1 MTRMEELE
9 SCLSGLLSTLKKNRE
24 HVPLEVLKTQYK
36 QPYEEL
42 VRNINLTASAYAK
55 SVLLHRL
62 AHDIVELIAAQPPI
76 NAEHSNSTGRN
87 LLNPDADVEEQCTV
101 INQMIQTSGMLKKI
115 SSCMSKTYDV
125 GQIYPLILEL
135 RHMVEQ
141 ALWPYVNQATCL
153 VADLDD
159 IEKEPTI
166 YNFLTHEVYENDTW
180 IHREIDLRWK
190 LLVHLTP
197 EQRESVPPANH
208 SMNGGIY
215 HERTTI

>member
-1 MTRMEELE
+1 MCLTRMEELE

-62 AHDIVELIAAQPPI
+62 V
-76 NAEHSNSTGRN
+76 
-87 LLNPDADVEEQCTV
+87 LNPDADVEEQCTV

-135 RHMVEQ
+135 RHM
-141 ALWPYVNQATCL
+141 

>member
-1 MTRMEELE
+1 MCLTRMEELE

-62 AHDIVELIAAQPPI
+62 V
-76 NAEHSNSTGRN
+76 
-87 LLNPDADVEEQCTV
+87 LNPDADVEEQCTV

-125 GQIYPLILEL
+125 GQMYPLILEL
-135 RHMVEQ
+135 RHMV
-141 ALWPYVNQATCL
+141 AGTTSPYSLYNESLASFTTGDMYDHHD
-153 VADLDD
+153 ADGFITLFGLPLKVRAMKMQEA
-159 IEKEPTI
+159 EK
-166 YNFLTHEVYENDTW
+166 NNN
-180 IHREIDLRWK
+180 K
-190 LLVHLTP
+190 
-197 EQRESVPPANH
+197 
-208 SMNGGIY
+208 
-215 HERTTI
+215 

>member
-1 MTRMEELE
+1 MCLTRMEELE

-42 VRNINLTASAYAK
+42 VRNINLTAS
-55 SVLLHRL
+55 
-62 AHDIVELIAAQPPI
+62 
-76 NAEHSNSTGRN
+76 
-87 LLNPDADVEEQCTV
+87 ADVEEQCTV

>member
-1 MTRMEELE
+1 MCLTRMEELE

-24 HVPLEVLKTQYK
+24 HVPLEVLKT
-36 QPYEEL
+36 
-42 VRNINLTASAYAK
+42 
-55 SVLLHRL
+55 
-62 AHDIVELIAAQPPI
+62 
-76 NAEHSNSTGRN
+76 
-87 LLNPDADVEEQCTV
+87 
-101 INQMIQTSGMLKKI
+101 QMIQTSGMLKKI

>member
-62 AHDIVELIAAQPPI
+62 V
-76 NAEHSNSTGRN
+76 
-87 LLNPDADVEEQCTV
+87 LNPDADVEEQCTV

-166 YNFLTHEVYENDTW
+166 YNF
-180 IHREIDLRWK
+180 
-190 LLVHLTP
+190 
-197 EQRESVPPANH
+197 
-208 SMNGGIY
+208 
-215 HERTTI
+215 

>member
-1 MTRMEELE
+1 MASAKMVRVWRKAV
-9 SCLSGLLSTLKKNRE
+9 S
-24 HVPLEVLKTQYK
+24 HLKTLWNTAIN
-36 QPYEEL
+36 EE
-42 VRNINLTASAYAK
+42 
-55 SVLLHRL
+55 
-62 AHDIVELIAAQPPI
+62 D
-76 NAEHSNSTGRN
+76 
-87 LLNPDADVEEQCTV
+87 
-101 INQMIQTSGMLKKI
+101 
-115 SSCMSKTYDV
+115 
-125 GQIYPLILEL
+125 
-135 RHMVEQ
+135 
-141 ALWPYVNQATCL
+141 WPYVNQATCL

>member
-1 MTRMEELE
+1 MCLTRMEVLE

-62 AHDIVELIAAQPPI
+62 V
-76 NAEHSNSTGRN
+76 
-87 LLNPDADVEEQCTV
+87 LNPDADVEEQCTV
-101 INQMIQTSGMLKKI
+101 INQMIQTSGMLKRI

>member
-62 AHDIVELIAAQPPI
+62 V
-76 NAEHSNSTGRN
+76 
-87 LLNPDADVEEQCTV
+87 LNPDADVEEQCTV

-166 YNFLTHEVYENDTW
+166 YNFLTLKFMKMIPGFTEKSTCAGNYWYILLPNKEN
-180 IHREIDLRWK
+180 
-190 LLVHLTP
+190 P
-197 EQRESVPPANH
+197 
-208 SMNGGIY
+208 Y
-215 HERTTI
+215 HQPIIV